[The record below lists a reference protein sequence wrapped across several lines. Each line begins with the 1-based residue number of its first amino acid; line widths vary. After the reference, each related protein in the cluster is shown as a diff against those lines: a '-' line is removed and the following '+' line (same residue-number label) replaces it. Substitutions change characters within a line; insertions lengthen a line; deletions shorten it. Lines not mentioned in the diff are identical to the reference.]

1 MAYQVKLEV
10 YEGPFDLLLTLIARR
25 KLDVTEVDLAEIT
38 ADFLSHLGEGLEEL
52 DLETATRFL
61 VVAATL
67 VELKA
72 ARLLPREDREELED
86 LLGEARDLLYARLLE
101 YRAFRDV
108 SRILAHRLLQHEAVL
123 PREVP
128 PEPWLQRLI
137 PETPLQ
143 VDAAGLAAL
152 AAAATAPTP
161 EAAVDLSH
169 IRKSYV
175 TIREA
180 ALEVLTRLG
189 EPGRAA
195 RFGDLTAGR
204 ARGDR
209 VVFFLAL
216 LELFKLGHVDL
227 EQPDH
232 RGPMSV
238 ARLDGGQDLE
248 SLTDDEEDEEEEP
261 EDASAAGE
269 PDAGAPDAGAPDAG
283 VPDAPDR
290 HDEEGRQH
298 LAAAAAPVHARP
310 TTPASG
316 EEHP

>member
-1 MAYQVKLEV
+1 MSYQVKLEV

-38 ADFLSHLGEGLEEL
+38 ADFLAHLGEQLDEL

-72 ARLLPREDREELED
+72 ARLLPKEERDELED
-86 LLGEARDLLYARLLE
+86 LLGDARDLLYARLLE

-108 SRILAHRLLQHEAVL
+108 SRILSHRLVQHETIL
-123 PREVP
+123 PREVA
-128 PEPWLQRLI
+128 PEPWLQRLT

-152 AAAATAPTP
+152 AAAATSPTP

-180 ALEVLTRLG
+180 ALEVLERLG
-189 EPGRAA
+189 EAGQAA
-195 RFGDLTAGR
+195 RFRDLTAGR

-227 EQPDH
+227 DQPDH

-238 ARLDGGQDLE
+238 ARLDGGKDLE
-248 SLTDDEEDEEEEP
+248 SLTDDDEDDDGGA
-261 EDASAAGE
+261 EDDDG
-269 PDAGAPDAGAPDAG
+269 GAEDDVRDGGDGRDGGDHPSVA
-283 VPDAPDR
+283 VPSPPVVPA
-290 HDEEGRQH
+290 H
-298 LAAAAAPVHARP
+298 AAA
-310 TTPASG
+310 TTDPSRDEG
-316 EEHP
+316 P